1 MSQENVEIVMAFF
14 DAYNTGDIDA
24 SVSFFAPNV
33 EAFPDASV
41 FPESGPLHGHEDL
54 KRFFE
59 EAASAWV
66 NPQAVVMEV
75 IVVGDGRVLVRFEW
89 GGEGAASGM
98 EIASSLTGIHTIRDG
113 VISRA
118 EWHFDHADA
127 LNAVGLEE

>member
-1 MSQENVEIVMAFF
+1 MAFF

-24 SVSFFAPNV
+24 SVSFFAPDV

-41 FPESGPLHGHEDL
+41 FPESGPRHGHEDL

-59 EAASAWV
+59 EAGAAWV
-66 NPQAVVMEV
+66 KPQAVVRDV
-75 IVVGDGRVLVRFEW
+75 IVLQDGRVLVRFDW

-113 VISRA
+113 FISHV
-118 EWHFDHADA
+118 EWFFDHDKA
-127 LNAVGLEE
+127 LEAIELRE